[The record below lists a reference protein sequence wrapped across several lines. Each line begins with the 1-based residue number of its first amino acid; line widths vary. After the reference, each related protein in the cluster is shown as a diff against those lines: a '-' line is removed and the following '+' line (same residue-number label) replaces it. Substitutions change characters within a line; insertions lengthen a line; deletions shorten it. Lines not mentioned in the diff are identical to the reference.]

1 MKKQIIIT
9 IGREYGS
16 AGHYIAEKMAQKL
29 GIALYD
35 KKFFED
41 SHDEIGYSREI
52 MQKYD
57 EKPVNV
63 FISRKIVNH
72 TNSIEEIVQQKVSEF
87 ISARAESGESFVIVG
102 RCSDQ
107 VLRNNKNAIHIFI
120 MGTYEDKLNRIM
132 QIYKFDREKAAEC
145 LKKHDKKRRNYH
157 NTYSDLKWGD
167 SRGYHICINSSIIGI
182 DSTVELL
189 CEYAE
194 KFKNL

>member
-1 MKKQIIIT
+1 M
-9 IGREYGS
+9 G
-16 AGHYIAEKMAQKL
+16 
-29 GIALYD
+29 
-35 KKFFED
+35 
-41 SHDEIGYSREI
+41 
-52 MQKYD
+52 
-57 EKPVNV
+57 
-63 FISRKIVNH
+63 NH

-102 RCSDQ
+102 LCSDQ

-132 QIYKFDREKAAEC
+132 QIYKFDREKAAEY

-182 DSTVELL
+182 D
-189 CEYAE
+189 
-194 KFKNL
+194 